1 MFRKAATAPLPEPA
15 TSNNGSNR
23 RAARHPTLS
32 WPLSLAFVVLLA
44 VFFLYDSS
52 FRSFSDNDAL
62 ITYREMAVKTAVRTT
77 APAAA
82 VPSPQLDLAATLAQH
97 KASIVY
103 MGNNNANTGWYVD
116 KLCLTVP
123 RQKKRP
129 IIVYGVGAGEDI
141 SWDLGMIDSFGATVS
156 LFDPTEKSIR
166 YTAPLL
172 KKYERL
178 THTHEGL
185 AARPGHLT
193 FALPANPAHVSM
205 RQQDLADTGM
215 TRRVSVPVNSLRN
228 WMKERKHTYLDI
240 LKIDIEGSEYPVL
253 EDLVAADF
261 LPFTQL
267 LVEWHYRFLPAD
279 EKARHPAILQK
290 LQDKGFHL
298 LWLANGGQE
307 VGFVKIADLAYCQDG
322 VSPRHAGSAP

>member
-1 MFRKAATAPLPEPA
+1 MFRKAAAPLPEPA

-23 RAARHPTLS
+23 RASRRPTLS

-52 FRSFSDNDAL
+52 VCCFSDDL
-62 ITYREMAVKTAVRTT
+62 IMDREMVVKTT

-103 MGNNNANTGWYVD
+103 MGNNANTGWYVD
-116 KLCLTVP
+116 KLCLMAP

-141 SWDLGMIDSFGATVS
+141 SWDLGMIDSFGAFGATVS

-185 AARPGHLT
+185 AARPGNLT
-193 FALPANPAHVSM
+193 FALPANAWTRAHVSM
-205 RQQDLADTGM
+205 RQQDLADTDM

-240 LKIDIEGSEYPVL
+240 LKINIEGSEYPVL

-267 LVEWHYRFLPAD
+267 LVEWHDRFLPAD